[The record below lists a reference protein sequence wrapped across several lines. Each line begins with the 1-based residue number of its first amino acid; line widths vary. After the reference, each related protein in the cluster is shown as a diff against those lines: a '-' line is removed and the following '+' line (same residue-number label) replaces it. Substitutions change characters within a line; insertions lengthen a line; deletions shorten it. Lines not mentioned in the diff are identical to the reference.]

1 MSASLIL
8 QDVDSL
14 EYRSYSTVSHAYGT
28 TSDFYSSLFDQD
40 RLGISLEN
48 NISLT
53 VAQKQKFTIH
63 EISPEWCYTSE
74 GAKVYVTK
82 IKFFQFLLQCCRH
95 KTFLC
100 LRFKVFELKTSK
112 IFCKLKK
119 LSSGV

>member
-82 IKFFQFLLQCCRH
+82 INFSSFCCIVVDIRLSSVCVSKSSSSKLAKFF
-95 KTFLC
+95 
-100 LRFKVFELKTSK
+100 VS
-112 IFCKLKK
+112 
-119 LSSGV
+119 